1 MKTKNGSP
9 LEVGLSYYTGRNMKQ
24 QKKIK
29 FKGQINTYL
38 KWPIWLS
45 VLMALFCVG
54 MFFINIR
61 AGIVMLAFLICYVAV
76 ALILY
81 YRNKGLIISDLI
93 NFATHYG
100 QVQRQLLKDLE
111 IPYALLDE
119 NGKIIWTND
128 AFEKTTH
135 IKNGY
140 KKSIMSLIPEIHKE
154 DIPIATEENELMI
167 SHDGEEFRV
176 SMKKV
181 LIDEMIGSADALET
195 FETDSYLIAL
205 FMFDE
210 TRINTL
216 QRENDDRKL
225 VVGLIYIDNYD
236 EALESI
242 EEVRRSLLTALIDRK
257 INKYFSSMEALVK
270 KLEKD
275 KYLVVF
281 QKKFLKLLI
290 ERRFDILEDVKTV
303 NIGNEMAVTLSIGIG
318 VETGTYIDNYDS
330 ARQSID
336 LALGR
341 GGDQAVVKSISDIM
355 YYGGKTQ
362 VAEKNTRVKARV
374 KAHALREIIEGTDK
388 IIVMGHKLPDVDAFG
403 AAIGVYRAAKT
414 FGKKTHI
421 VINEISTSVR
431 PLMDRILGTEEYE
444 QDIFLNSVEALD
456 VADENTAVIVVDTNR
471 PSYTECEG
479 LLSKCKTLVV
489 LDHHRQ
495 TTEKIEN
502 ATLSYIEPYASSASE
517 MVAEILQYISDT
529 VKIRPV
535 EADCIYSG
543 IMIDTNNFLTKTG
556 VRTFEAAAYL
566 RRNGADVTRVRKL
579 FRDSVEDYKVRAE
592 IVRNAEVCFDA
603 FAISIT
609 PEDVQIESPTII
621 GAQAANELLNINGI
635 KGSFVLTDFQ
645 NQIYISARS
654 IDEVN
659 VQFIMERLGGGGH
672 LNIAGAQLS
681 GVSVVEAKQ
690 LLIDTIEKMMKDGD
704 L

>member
-1 MKTKNGSP
+1 MKNQ
-9 LEVGLSYYTGRNMKQ
+9 R
-24 QKKIK
+24 KIR
-29 FKGQINTYL
+29 FKGQINTYV
-38 KWPIWLS
+38 KWPLWLS
-45 VLMALFCVG
+45 VLLALFNVA
-54 MFFINIR
+54 MFFVNFR
-61 AGIVMLAFLICYVAV
+61 AGLVMLAFLIIYISV
-76 ALILY
+76 ALFLY
-81 YRNKGLIISDLI
+81 YKNKNLIINDLI

-100 QVQRQLLKDLE
+100 QVQRQLLRDLE
-111 IPYALLDE
+111 VPYALLDE
-119 NGKIIWTND
+119 SGKVIWTNE
-128 AFEKTTH
+128 AFERTTR

-140 KKSIMSLIPEIHKE
+140 KKSIMTLIPEIQKE
-154 DIPIATEENELMI
+154 DIPSAEAENEIMI
-167 SHDGEEFRV
+167 MHDGEEFRV
-176 SMKKV
+176 SMRKV
-181 LIDEMIGSADALET
+181 VLNEMMDSSDVLET
-195 FETDSYLIAL
+195 LETDSYLIAM

-216 QRENDDRKL
+216 QRENDDQKL
-225 VVGLIYIDNYD
+225 VVGLIYLDNYD

-242 EEVRRSLLTALIDRK
+242 EEVRRSLLVALIDRK

-270 KLEKD
+270 KLDKD

-281 QKKFLKLLI
+281 QKKFLKLLA

-318 VETGTYIDNYDS
+318 VETGTYIDNYES

-341 GGDQAVVKSISDIM
+341 GGDQAVVKAKNDVM

-388 IIVMGHKLPDVDAFG
+388 IIVMGHKLPDVDSFG

-421 VINEISTSVR
+421 VINEVSTSVR
-431 PLMDRILGTEEYE
+431 PLIDRVLGTEEYE

-456 VADENTAVIVVDTNR
+456 VADENTVVVVVDTNK

-479 LLSKCKTLVV
+479 LLSRCKTIVV
-489 LDHHRQ
+489 IDHHRQ
-495 TTEKIEN
+495 GTEKIEN
-502 ATLSYIEPYASSASE
+502 ATLSYIEPYASSACE
-517 MVAEILQYISDT
+517 MVAEIIQYISDT
-529 VKIRPV
+529 LKIRPV

-543 IMIDTNNFLTKTG
+543 MMIDTNNFLTKTG

-566 RRNGADVTRVRKL
+566 RRNGADVTRVRKM
-579 FRDSVEDYKVRAE
+579 FRDSMDDYKVRAE
-592 IVRNAEVCFDA
+592 IVRNAEVHGDS

-609 PEDVQIESPTII
+609 PEEIPIESPTII
-621 GAQAANELLNINGI
+621 GAQAANELLNISGI
-635 KGSFVLTDFQ
+635 KASFVLTLFQ
-645 NQIYISARS
+645 NQVYISARS

-659 VQFIMERLGGGGH
+659 VQVIMERLGGGGH
-672 LNIAGAQLS
+672 LNIAGAQIA
-681 GVSVVEAKQ
+681 GVSSNDARQ
-690 LLIDTIEKMMKDGD
+690 MLIDTIDTMIKEGD

>member
-1 MKTKNGSP
+1 
-9 LEVGLSYYTGRNMKQ
+9 MKQ
-24 QKKIK
+24 QRKIR
-29 FKGQINTYL
+29 FKGQINTYV
-38 KWPIWLS
+38 KWPLWLS
-45 VLMALFCVG
+45 ILIAIFNIG
-54 MFFINIR
+54 MFFVNVK
-61 AGIVMLAFLICYVAV
+61 AGLVMLAFLVIYVTV
-76 ALILY
+76 ALVLY
-81 YRNKGLIISDLI
+81 YRNKNMIISDLI

-100 QVQRQLLKDLE
+100 QVQRQLLRDLE
-111 IPYALLDE
+111 IPYVLLDE
-119 NGKIIWTND
+119 TGKIIWTNE
-128 AFEKTTH
+128 AFENTTR

-140 KKSIMSLIPEIHKE
+140 KKSVMTLIPEIQKE
-154 DIPIATEENELMI
+154 DIPVNEAENEIMI
-167 SHDGEEFRV
+167 MHDGEEFRV
-176 SMKKV
+176 NMRKV
-181 LIDEMIGSADALET
+181 VLNEMMDSSDVLET
-195 FETDSYLIAL
+195 METDSYLIAM

-216 QRENDDRKL
+216 QRENDDQKL
-225 VVGLIYIDNYD
+225 VVGLIYLDNYD

-242 EEVRRSLLTALIDRK
+242 EEVRRSLLVALIDRK

-270 KLEKD
+270 KLDKD

-281 QKKFLKLLI
+281 QKRFLKLLI

-318 VETGTYIDNYDS
+318 VETGTYIDNYES

-341 GGDQAVVKSISDIM
+341 GGDQAVVKIMNDVM

-388 IIVMGHKLPDVDAFG
+388 IIVMGHKLPDVDSFG
-403 AAIGVYRAAKT
+403 SAIGVYRAAKT

-421 VINEISTSVR
+421 VINEVSTSVR
-431 PLMDRILGTEEYE
+431 PLMDRVIETEEYE
-444 QDIFLNSVEALD
+444 QDIFVNSVEALD
-456 VADENTAVIVVDTNR
+456 VADENTAVIVVDTNK

-479 LLSKCKTLVV
+479 LLSKCKTIVV
-489 LDHHRQ
+489 IDHHRQ
-495 TTEKIEN
+495 GTEKIEN
-502 ATLSYIEPYASSASE
+502 ATLSYIEPYASSACE
-517 MVAEILQYISDT
+517 MVAEIIQYISDT
-529 VKIRPV
+529 MKIRPV

-543 IMIDTNNFLTKTG
+543 MMIDTNNFLTKTG

-566 RRNGADVTRVRKL
+566 RRNGADVTRVRKM
-579 FRDSVEDYKVRAE
+579 FRDSMEDYKVRAE
-592 IVRNAEVCFDA
+592 IVRNAEVHGDN

-609 PEDVQIESPTII
+609 PEEIAIESPTII

-635 KGSFVLTDFQ
+635 KASFVLTAFQ

-654 IDEVN
+654 IDEIN
-659 VQFIMERLGGGGH
+659 VQVIMERLGGGGH

-681 GVSVVEAKQ
+681 GVSSEEAKQ
-690 LLIDTIEKMMKDGD
+690 MLIDTIDNMIKDGD

>member
-1 MKTKNGSP
+1 
-9 LEVGLSYYTGRNMKQ
+9 MKQ
-24 QKKIK
+24 QSKLK
-29 FKGQINTYL
+29 FKGQINAYV
-38 KWPIWLS
+38 KWPLWLS
-45 VLMALFCVG
+45 ILLVIFNIV
-54 MFFINIR
+54 MFFVDAK
-61 AGIVMLAFLICYVAV
+61 AGLVMLAFVVTYIAV
-76 ALILY
+76 ALFLY
-81 YRNKGLIISDLI
+81 YKNKNLIVNDLVS
-93 NFATHYG
+93 FATHYG

-111 IPYALLDE
+111 IPYALLDDG
-119 NGKIIWTND
+119 GKIIWTNE

-140 KKSIMSLIPEIHKE
+140 KKSIMTLLPEIHKE
-154 DIPIATEENELMI
+154 DIPAVEDEKEIMI
-167 SHDGEEFRV
+167 DHEGEEFRV

-181 LIDEMIGSADALET
+181 VLNEMINESNVLES
-195 FETDSYLIAL
+195 FDTDSYLVAV

-216 QRENDDRKL
+216 QRENDNQKL
-225 VVGLIYIDNYD
+225 VVGLIYIDNFD

-242 EEVRRSLLTALIDRK
+242 EEVRRSLLIALIDRK

-281 QKKFLKLLI
+281 QKKFLNLLVD
-290 ERRFDILEDVKTV
+290 RRFDILEDVKTV
-303 NIGNEMAVTLSIGIG
+303 NIGNEMAVTISIGIG
-318 VETGTYIDNYDS
+318 VETGTYIDNYEG

-341 GGDQAVVKSISDIM
+341 GGDQAVVKSKSEIM

-374 KAHALREIIEGTDK
+374 KAHALREIIEGADK

-403 AAIGVYRAAKT
+403 SAVGIYRAAKT
-414 FGKKTHI
+414 FGKKAHI
-421 VINEISTSVR
+421 VINEVTTSVR
-431 PLMDRILGTEEYE
+431 PLMDRILATEEYE
-444 QDIFLNSVEALD
+444 QDLFLNSVEALD
-456 VADENTAVIVVDTNR
+456 VADENTAVIVVDTNK
-471 PSYTECEG
+471 PSFTECES
-479 LLSKCKTLVV
+479 LLSKCKTIVV

-495 TTEKIEN
+495 GTEKIEN
-502 ATLSYIEPYASSASE
+502 ATLSYIEPYASSACE
-517 MVAEILQYISDT
+517 MVAEIIQYISDT
-529 VKIRPV
+529 LKVRPV

-579 FRDSVEDYKVRAE
+579 FRDSMDDYKIRAE
-592 IVRNAEVCFDA
+592 IVRNAEVYLNNY
-603 FAISIT
+603 AISIT
-609 PEDVQIESPTII
+609 PEEIPIESPTII

-635 KGSFVLTDFQ
+635 RGSFVLTNFQ

-659 VQFIMERLGGGGH
+659 VQIIMERLGGGGH

-681 GVSVVEAKQ
+681 GMTAVEAKQ
-690 LLIDTIEKMMKDGD
+690 KLIETIDTMTKDGD
-704 L
+704 I

>member
-1 MKTKNGSP
+1 
-9 LEVGLSYYTGRNMKQ
+9 MKQ
-24 QKKIK
+24 QGRIR
-29 FKGQINTYL
+29 FKGQINTYV
-38 KWPIWLS
+38 KWPLWLS
-45 VLMALFCVG
+45 VLLVLFNIG
-54 MFFINIR
+54 MFFVDFK
-61 AGIVMLAFLICYVAV
+61 AGLVMLALVVVYVVV
-76 ALILY
+76 ALVLY
-81 YRNKGLIISDLI
+81 YKNKGLIVNDLV
-93 NFATHYG
+93 NFATRYG

-119 NGKIIWTND
+119 GGKIIWTNE
-128 AFEKTTH
+128 AFENTTH

-140 KKSIMSLIPEIHKE
+140 KKSIMTILPEIQKE
-154 DIPIATEENELMI
+154 DIPVATAENEIMI
-167 SHDGEEFRV
+167 SHDGEDFRV
-176 SMKKV
+176 SMRKV
-181 LIDEMIGSADALET
+181 VLTEMMDSSDVLET
-195 FETDSYLIAL
+195 MDTDSYLIAM

-210 TRINTL
+210 TKINML
-216 QRENDDRKL
+216 QRENDDQKL
-225 VVGLIYIDNYD
+225 VVGLIYLDNYD

-242 EEVRRSLLTALIDRK
+242 EEVRRSLLVALIDRK
-257 INKYFSSMEALVK
+257 INKYFSSMEAIVK
-270 KLEKD
+270 KLDKD

-281 QKKFLKLLI
+281 QKKFLKLLV

-341 GGDQAVVKSISDIM
+341 GGDQAVVKTKSDVM

-362 VAEKNTRVKARV
+362 VAERNTRVKSRV

-388 IIVMGHKLPDVDAFG
+388 IIVMGHKLPDVDSFG

-421 VINEISTSVR
+421 VINEVSTSVR
-431 PLMDRILGTEEYE
+431 PLIDRVLGTEEYE
-444 QDIFLNSVEALD
+444 QDIFLNSVEALE
-456 VADENTAVIVVDTNR
+456 VADENTVVVVVDTNK

-479 LLSKCKTLVV
+479 LLSKCKTIVV
-489 LDHHRQ
+489 IDHHRQ
-495 TTEKIEN
+495 GTEKIEN
-502 ATLSYIEPYASSASE
+502 AMLSYIEPYASSACE
-517 MVAEILQYISDT
+517 MVAEIIQYISDT
-529 VKIRPV
+529 LKIRQV

-543 IMIDTNNFLTKTG
+543 MMIDTNNFLTKTG

-566 RRNGADVTRVRKL
+566 RRNGADVTRVRKM
-579 FRDSVEDYKVRAE
+579 FRDSMDDYKVRAE
-592 IVRNAEVCFDA
+592 IVRNAEVHAND

-609 PEDVQIESPTII
+609 PEEIPIESPTII

-635 KGSFVLTDFQ
+635 KASFVLTSFQ

-659 VQFIMERLGGGGH
+659 VQVIMERLGGGGH
-672 LNIAGAQLS
+672 LNIAGAQLNGMTS
-681 GVSVVEAKQ
+681 EEAKQ
-690 LLIDTIEKMMKDGD
+690 MLIETIDNMIKDGD

>member
-1 MKTKNGSP
+1 
-9 LEVGLSYYTGRNMKQ
+9 MKQ
-24 QKKIK
+24 KKLR
-29 FKGQINTYL
+29 FKGQINAYV
-38 KWPIWLS
+38 KWPLWLS
-45 VLMALFCVG
+45 VLLALFNIA
-54 MFFINIR
+54 MFFVDVK
-61 AGIVMLAFLICYVAV
+61 AGLVMLIFLITYIAV
-76 ALILY
+76 ALLLY
-81 YRNKGLIISDLI
+81 YKNKSLILNDLI

-100 QVQRQLLKDLE
+100 QVQRQLLKELE
-111 IPYALLDE
+111 IPYALLDDS
-119 NGKIIWTND
+119 GKIIWTNE
-128 AFEKTTH
+128 AFELTTH

-140 KKSIMSLIPEIHKE
+140 KKSIMTLLPEIHKE
-154 DIPIATEENELMI
+154 DIPSATEENEIMI
-167 SHDGEEFRV
+167 THDGEEFRV

-181 LIDEMIGSADALET
+181 TLNEMIDSSDVLET
-195 FETDSYLIAL
+195 IETDSYLIAVFL
-205 FMFDE
+205 FDE

-216 QRENDDRKL
+216 QRENDDQKL

-242 EEVRRSLLTALIDRK
+242 EEVRRSLLIALIDRK

-281 QKKFLKLLI
+281 QKKFLKLLV
-290 ERRFDILEDVKTV
+290 EKRFDILEDVKTV

-318 VETGTYIDNYDS
+318 VETGTYIDNYES

-341 GGDQAVVKSISDIM
+341 GGDQAVVKSKSDIM

-403 AAIGVYRAAKT
+403 ASIGVYRAAKT

-421 VINEISTSVR
+421 VINEVTTSVR
-431 PLMDRILGTEEYE
+431 PLIDRVLGTEEYE

-456 VADENTAVIVVDTNR
+456 VADENTVVIVVDTNK

-479 LLSKCKTLVV
+479 LLTKCKTIVV

-495 TTEKIEN
+495 GTEKIEN
-502 ATLSYIEPYASSASE
+502 ATLSYIEPYASSACE
-517 MVAEILQYISDT
+517 MVAEIIQYISDT
-529 VKIRPV
+529 LKIRPV

-579 FRDSVEDYKVRAE
+579 FRDSMDDYKIRAE
-592 IVRNAEVCFDA
+592 IVRNAEVYLDN
-603 FAISIT
+603 FAVSIT
-609 PEDVQIESPTII
+609 PEEIPIESPTII

-635 KGSFVLTDFQ
+635 KGSFVLTNFQ

-659 VQFIMERLGGGGH
+659 VQVIMERLGGGGH

-681 GVSVVEAKQ
+681 GVTAEEAKKK
-690 LLIDTIEKMMKDGD
+690 LIETIDTMMKEGD
-704 L
+704 I

>member
-1 MKTKNGSP
+1 MKNQ
-9 LEVGLSYYTGRNMKQ
+9 R
-24 QKKIK
+24 KIR
-29 FKGQINTYL
+29 FKGQINTYV
-38 KWPIWLS
+38 KWPLWLS
-45 VLMALFCVG
+45 VLLALFNVA
-54 MFFINIR
+54 MFFVNFR
-61 AGIVMLAFLICYVAV
+61 AGLVMLAFLIIYISV
-76 ALILY
+76 ALFLY
-81 YRNKGLIISDLI
+81 YKNKNLIINDLI

-100 QVQRQLLKDLE
+100 QVQRQLLRDLE
-111 IPYALLDE
+111 VPYALLDE
-119 NGKIIWTND
+119 SGKVIWTNE
-128 AFEKTTH
+128 AFERTTR

-140 KKSIMSLIPEIHKE
+140 KKSIMTLIPEIQKE
-154 DIPIATEENELMI
+154 DIPSAEAENEIMI
-167 SHDGEEFRV
+167 MHDGEEFRV
-176 SMKKV
+176 SMRKV
-181 LIDEMIGSADALET
+181 VLNEMIDSSDVLET
-195 FETDSYLIAL
+195 LETDSYLIAM

-216 QRENDDRKL
+216 QRENDDQKL
-225 VVGLIYIDNYD
+225 VVGLIYLDNYD

-242 EEVRRSLLTALIDRK
+242 EEVRRSLLVALIDRK

-270 KLEKD
+270 KLDKD

-281 QKKFLKLLI
+281 QKKFLKLLA

-318 VETGTYIDNYDS
+318 VETGTYIDNYES

-341 GGDQAVVKSISDIM
+341 GGDQAVVKAKNDVM

-388 IIVMGHKLPDVDAFG
+388 IIVMGHKLPDVDSFG

-421 VINEISTSVR
+421 VINEVSTSVR
-431 PLMDRILGTEEYE
+431 PLIDRVLGTEEYE

-456 VADENTAVIVVDTNR
+456 VADENTVVVVVDTNK

-479 LLSKCKTLVV
+479 LLSRCKTIVV
-489 LDHHRQ
+489 IDHHRQ
-495 TTEKIEN
+495 GTEKIEN
-502 ATLSYIEPYASSASE
+502 ATLSYIEPYASSACE
-517 MVAEILQYISDT
+517 MVAEIIQYISDT
-529 VKIRPV
+529 LKIRPV

-543 IMIDTNNFLTKTG
+543 MMIDTNNFLTKTG

-566 RRNGADVTRVRKL
+566 RRNGADVTRVRKM
-579 FRDSVEDYKVRAE
+579 FRDSMDDYKVRAE
-592 IVRNAEVCFDA
+592 IVRNAEVHGDS

-609 PEDVQIESPTII
+609 PEEIPIESPTII
-621 GAQAANELLNINGI
+621 GAQAANELLNISGI
-635 KGSFVLTDFQ
+635 KASFVLTLFQ
-645 NQIYISARS
+645 NQVYISARS

-659 VQFIMERLGGGGH
+659 VQVIMERLGGGGH
-672 LNIAGAQLS
+672 LNIAGAQIA
-681 GVSVVEAKQ
+681 GVSSNDARQ
-690 LLIDTIEKMMKDGD
+690 MLIDTIDTMIKEGD

>member
-1 MKTKNGSP
+1 
-9 LEVGLSYYTGRNMKQ
+9 MKQ
-24 QKKIK
+24 QRKIR
-29 FKGQINTYL
+29 FKGQINTYV
-38 KWPIWLS
+38 KWPLWLS
-45 VLMALFCVG
+45 ILLAIFNIG
-54 MFFINIR
+54 MFFVDVK
-61 AGIVMLAFLICYVAV
+61 AGFVMLAFLIVYIVV

-81 YRNKGLIISDLI
+81 YKNKNMIISDLI

-100 QVQRQLLKDLE
+100 QVQRQLLRDLE
-111 IPYALLDE
+111 IPYVLLDE
-119 NGKIIWTND
+119 TGKIIWTNE
-128 AFEKTTH
+128 AFENTTR

-140 KKSIMSLIPEIHKE
+140 KKSIMTLIPEIQKE
-154 DIPIATEENELMI
+154 DIPVTEAENEIMI
-167 SHDGEEFRV
+167 MHDGEEFRV
-176 SMKKV
+176 NMRKV
-181 LIDEMIGSADALET
+181 VLNEMMDSSDVLET
-195 FETDSYLIAL
+195 LETDSYLIAM

-216 QRENDDRKL
+216 QRENDDQKL
-225 VVGLIYIDNYD
+225 VVGLIYLDNYD

-242 EEVRRSLLTALIDRK
+242 EEVRRSLLVALIDRK

-270 KLEKD
+270 KLDKD

-281 QKKFLKLLI
+281 QKRFLKLLI

-318 VETGTYIDNYDS
+318 VETGTYIDNYES

-341 GGDQAVVKSISDIM
+341 GGDQAVVKNMNDVM

-388 IIVMGHKLPDVDAFG
+388 IIVMGHKLPDVDSFG

-421 VINEISTSVR
+421 VINEVSTSVR
-431 PLMDRILGTEEYE
+431 PLMDRVIETEEYE
-444 QDIFLNSVEALD
+444 QDIFLNSVEALE
-456 VADENTAVIVVDTNR
+456 VADENTAVIIVDTNK

-479 LLSKCKTLVV
+479 LLSKCKTIVV
-489 LDHHRQ
+489 IDHHRQ
-495 TTEKIEN
+495 GTEKIEN
-502 ATLSYIEPYASSASE
+502 ATLSYIEPYASSACE
-517 MVAEILQYISDT
+517 MVAEIIQYISDT
-529 VKIRPV
+529 MKIRPA

-543 IMIDTNNFLTKTG
+543 MMIDTDNFLTKTG

-566 RRNGADVTRVRKL
+566 RRNGADVTRVRKM
-579 FRDSVEDYKVRAE
+579 FRDSMEDYKVRAE
-592 IVRNAEVCFDA
+592 IVRNAEVYGDN
-603 FAISIT
+603 FAISVT
-609 PEDVQIESPTII
+609 PEEIPIESPTII

-635 KGSFVLTDFQ
+635 KASFVLTAFQ

-654 IDEVN
+654 IDEIN
-659 VQFIMERLGGGGH
+659 VQVIMERLGGGGH
-672 LNIAGAQLS
+672 LNIAGTQIG
-681 GVSVVEAKQ
+681 GVTSEEAKQ
-690 LLIDTIEKMMKDGD
+690 MLINTIDSMIKDGD

>member
-1 MKTKNGSP
+1 MNKRK
-9 LEVGLSYYTGRNMKQ
+9 LR
-24 QKKIK
+24 
-29 FKGQINTYL
+29 FKGQINTYV
-38 KWPIWLS
+38 KWPLWLS
-45 VLMALFCVG
+45 ILLVLFNIG
-54 MFFINIR
+54 MFFVNIKS
-61 AGIVMLAFLICYVAV
+61 GFVMLLFLVIYISV
-76 ALILY
+76 ALVLY
-81 YRNKGLIISDLI
+81 YKNKGLIINDLI

-100 QVQRQLLKDLE
+100 QVQRQLLRDLE

-119 NGKIIWTND
+119 GGKIIWTND
-128 AFEKTTH
+128 AFENTTH

-140 KKSIMSLIPEIHKE
+140 KKSVMTLLPEIHKE
-154 DIPIATEENELMI
+154 DIPSVEAENEIMI
-167 SHDGEEFRV
+167 SHEGEEFRV
-176 SMKKV
+176 SMRKV
-181 LIDEMIGSADALET
+181 ILNEMMDSSDVLET
-195 FETDSYLIAL
+195 LETDSYLIAM

-210 TRINTL
+210 TKINTL
-216 QRENDDRKL
+216 LRENDNQKL
-225 VVGLIYIDNYD
+225 VVGLIYLDNYE

-242 EEVRRSLLTALIDRK
+242 EEVRRSLLIALIDRK

-270 KLEKD
+270 KLDKD

-281 QKKFLKLLI
+281 QKKFLNVLVEK
-290 ERRFDILEDVKTV
+290 RFDILEDVKTV

-318 VETGTYIDNYDS
+318 VETGTYTDNYDA

-341 GGDQAVVKSISDIM
+341 GGDQAVVKSKNDIN

-374 KAHALREIIEGTDK
+374 KAHALREIIESTDK
-388 IIVMGHKLPDVDAFG
+388 IIVMGHKIPDVDAFG

-414 FGKKTHI
+414 FEKKTHI
-421 VINEISTSVR
+421 VINEISTSIR
-431 PLMDRILGTEEYE
+431 PLIERVLATEEYE

-456 VADENTAVIVVDTNR
+456 VADENTVVIVVDTNK
-471 PSYTECEG
+471 PSYTECEE
-479 LLSKCKTLVV
+479 LFSKCRTLVV

-495 TTEKIEN
+495 GTEKIEN
-502 ATLSYIEPYASSASE
+502 ATLSYIEPYASSACE
-517 MVAEILQYISDT
+517 MVAEILQYIADS

-535 EADCIYSG
+535 EADCLYSG

-592 IVRNAEVCFDA
+592 IVRNADVVLDNY
-603 FAISIT
+603 AISIT
-609 PEDVQIESPTII
+609 PEEIPIESPTII

-635 KGSFVLTDFQ
+635 KASFVLTSFQ
-645 NQIYISARS
+645 GQIYISARS

-659 VQFIMERLGGGGH
+659 VQVIMERLGGGGH
-672 LNIAGAQLS
+672 LNIAGAQIS
-681 GVSVVEAKQ
+681 GVTAIEAKQ
-690 LLIDTIEKMMKDGD
+690 MLIDTIDKMTKDGD

>member
-1 MKTKNGSP
+1 MK
-9 LEVGLSYYTGRNMKQ
+9 KQ
-24 QKKIK
+24 QRKIR
-29 FKGQINTYL
+29 FKGQINTYV
-38 KWPIWLS
+38 KWPMWLS
-45 VLMALFCVG
+45 VLIALFNVG
-54 MFFINIR
+54 MFFVDKK
-61 AGIVMLAFLICYVAV
+61 AGFVMFAFLVVYVSV
-76 ALILY
+76 ALFLY
-81 YRNKGLIISDLI
+81 YKNKSLIINDLI
-93 NFATHYG
+93 NFATNYG
-100 QVQRQLLKDLE
+100 QVQKQLLRDLE
-111 IPYALLDE
+111 VPYALLDE
-119 NGKIIWTND
+119 SGKIIWTNE
-128 AFEKTTH
+128 AFENTTR
-135 IKNGY
+135 IKSGY
-140 KKSIMSLIPEIHKE
+140 KKPIMTLIPEIQKE
-154 DIPIATEENELMI
+154 DIPAATEENEIMI
-167 SHDGEEFRV
+167 MHDGEEFRV

-181 LIDEMIGSADALET
+181 RLNEMMDSSDVLET
-195 FETDSYLIAL
+195 LETDSYLIAL
-205 FMFDE
+205 FLFDE

-216 QRENDDRKL
+216 QRENDDQKL

-242 EEVRRSLLTALIDRK
+242 EEVRRSLLVALIDRK

-281 QKKFLKLLI
+281 QKRFLNLLI

-318 VETGTYIDNYDS
+318 VETGTYIDNYDG

-341 GGDQAVVKSISDIM
+341 GGDQAVVKSKSDIM

-374 KAHALREIIEGTDK
+374 KAHALKEIIEGTDK

-403 AAIGVYRAAKT
+403 AAIGVYRVAKT
-414 FGKKTHI
+414 LGKKTHI
-421 VINEISTSVR
+421 VINETTTSVR
-431 PLMDRILGTEEYE
+431 PLLDRILATEEYE

-456 VADENTAVIVVDTNR
+456 VADENTVVIVVDTNK
-471 PSYTECEG
+471 PSFTECEG
-479 LLSKCKTLVV
+479 LLTKCKTIVV

-495 TTEKIEN
+495 GTEKIEN
-502 ATLSYIEPYASSASE
+502 ATLSYIEPYASSACE

-529 VKIRPV
+529 MKIRPV
-535 EADCIYSG
+535 EADCLYSG

-579 FRDSVEDYKVRAE
+579 FRDSMDDYKVRAE
-592 IVRNAEVCFDA
+592 IVRNAEVYLDSY
-603 FAISIT
+603 AISIT
-609 PEDVQIESPTII
+609 PEEIPIESPTII

-635 KGSFVLTDFQ
+635 KGSFVLTNFQ

-659 VQFIMERLGGGGH
+659 VQVIMERLGGGGH
-672 LNIAGAQLS
+672 LNIAGTQISKVTAE
-681 GVSVVEAKQ
+681 EAKQ
-690 LLIDTIEKMMKDGD
+690 MLIDTITKMTNEGD

>member
-1 MKTKNGSP
+1 
-9 LEVGLSYYTGRNMKQ
+9 MKQ
-24 QKKIK
+24 QRKIR
-29 FKGQINTYL
+29 FKGQINTYV
-38 KWPIWLS
+38 KWPLWLS
-45 VLMALFCVG
+45 VLMALFNAG
-54 MFFINIR
+54 MFFVDKK
-61 AGIVMLAFLICYVAV
+61 AGLVMLAFLVVYIAV

-81 YRNKGLIISDLI
+81 YKNKNMIINDLV

-100 QVQRQLLKDLE
+100 QVQRQLLRDLE

-119 NGKIIWTND
+119 TGKIIWTNE
-128 AFEKTTH
+128 AFESTTR

-140 KKSIMSLIPEIHKE
+140 KKSIMTLIPEIQKD
-154 DIPIATEENELMI
+154 DIPVTEAENEIMI
-167 SHDGEEFRV
+167 MHDGEEFRV
-176 SMKKV
+176 SMRKV
-181 LIDEMIGSADALET
+181 ILNEMMDSSDVLDT
-195 FETDSYLIAL
+195 LETDSYLIAM

-216 QRENDDRKL
+216 QRENDDQKL
-225 VVGLIYIDNYD
+225 VVGLIYLDNYD

-242 EEVRRSLLTALIDRK
+242 EEVRRSLLVALIDRK

-270 KLEKD
+270 KLDKD

-281 QKKFLKLLI
+281 QKRFLKLLI
-290 ERRFDILEDVKTV
+290 ERKFDILEDVKTV

-318 VETGTYIDNYDS
+318 VETGTYIDNYES

-341 GGDQAVVKSISDIM
+341 GGDQAVVKLMNDVM

-388 IIVMGHKLPDVDAFG
+388 IIVMGHKLSDVDSFG
-403 AAIGVYRAAKT
+403 SSIGVYRAAKT

-421 VINEISTSVR
+421 VINEVTTSVR
-431 PLMDRILGTEEYE
+431 PLMDRVIDTEEYE
-444 QDIFLNSVEALD
+444 QDIFVNSVEALEL
-456 VADENTAVIVVDTNR
+456 ADENTAVIVVDTNK

-479 LLSKCKTLVV
+479 LLTKCKTIVV
-489 LDHHRQ
+489 IDHHRQ
-495 TTEKIEN
+495 GTEKIEN
-502 ATLSYIEPYASSASE
+502 ATLSYIEPYASSACE
-517 MVAEILQYISDT
+517 MVAEIIQYISDT
-529 VKIRPV
+529 MKIRPA

-543 IMIDTNNFLTKTG
+543 MMIDTNNFLTKTG

-566 RRNGADVTRVRKL
+566 RRNGADVTRVRKM
-579 FRDSVEDYKVRAE
+579 FRDSMQDYKVRAE
-592 IVRNAEVCFDA
+592 IVRNAEVYGDN
-603 FAISIT
+603 FAISVT
-609 PEDVQIESPTII
+609 PEEIAIESPTVI

-635 KGSFVLTDFQ
+635 KASFVLTSFQ

-659 VQFIMERLGGGGH
+659 VQVIMERLGGGGH
-672 LNIAGAQLS
+672 LNIAGTQIN
-681 GVSVVEAKQ
+681 GVTADEAKQ
-690 LLIDTIEKMMKDGD
+690 MLIDTIDNMIKDGD

>member
-1 MKTKNGSP
+1 MK
-9 LEVGLSYYTGRNMKQ
+9 
-24 QKKIK
+24 QKKIR
-29 FKGQINTYL
+29 FKGQINAYV
-38 KWPIWLS
+38 KWPLWLS
-45 VLMALFCVG
+45 VLLALFNIA
-54 MFFINIR
+54 MFFVDVK
-61 AGIVMLAFLICYVAV
+61 AGVVMLLFLITYVAV
-76 ALILY
+76 ALFLY
-81 YRNKGLIISDLI
+81 YKNKSLIVNDLI

-100 QVQRQLLKDLE
+100 QVQRQLLKELE
-111 IPYALLDE
+111 VPYALLDDS
-119 NGKIIWTND
+119 GKIIWTNE
-128 AFEKTTH
+128 AFELTTN
-135 IKNGY
+135 IKHGY
-140 KKSIMSLIPEIHKE
+140 KKSIMTLLPEIHKE
-154 DIPIATEENELMI
+154 DIPLQAEENEIMI
-167 SHDGEEFRV
+167 THEGEDFRV

-181 LIDEMIGSADALET
+181 ALNEMIDSSNVLET
-195 FETDSYLIAL
+195 LETDSYLIAL
-205 FMFDE
+205 FLFDE

-216 QRENDDRKL
+216 QRENDDQKL

-242 EEVRRSLLTALIDRK
+242 EEVRRSLLIALIDRK

-281 QKKFLKLLI
+281 QKKFLKLLV
-290 ERRFDILEDVKTV
+290 EKRFDILEDVKTV

-318 VETGTYIDNYDS
+318 VETGTYIDNYEN

-341 GGDQAVVKSISDIM
+341 GGDQAVVKSKSDIM

-374 KAHALREIIEGTDK
+374 KAHALREIIESTDK

-403 AAIGVYRAAKT
+403 ASIGVYRAAKT

-431 PLMDRILGTEEYE
+431 PLIDRVLATEEYE
-444 QDIFLNSVEALD
+444 QDIFLNSVEALE
-456 VADENTAVIVVDTNR
+456 VADENTVVVVVDTNK

-479 LLSKCKTLVV
+479 LLSKCKTIVV

-495 TTEKIEN
+495 GTEKIEN
-502 ATLSYIEPYASSASE
+502 ATLSYIEPYASSACE
-517 MVAEILQYISDT
+517 MVAEIIQYISDT
-529 VKIRPV
+529 LKIRPV

-579 FRDSVEDYKVRAE
+579 FRDSMEDYKIRAE
-592 IVRNAEVCFDA
+592 IVRNAEVHLNN

-609 PEDVQIESPTII
+609 PEEIPIESPTII

-635 KGSFVLTDFQ
+635 KGSFVLTNFQ

-659 VQFIMERLGGGGH
+659 VQVIMERLGGGGH

-681 GVSVVEAKQ
+681 GLTAEEAKKK
-690 LLIDTIEKMMKDGD
+690 LIDTIDTMIKEGD
-704 L
+704 I